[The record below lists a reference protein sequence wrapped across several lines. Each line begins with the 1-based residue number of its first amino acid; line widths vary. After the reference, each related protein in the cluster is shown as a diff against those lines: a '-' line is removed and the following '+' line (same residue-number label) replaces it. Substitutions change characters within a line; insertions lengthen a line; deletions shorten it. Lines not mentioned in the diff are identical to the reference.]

1 MVEEE
6 EEEEE
11 EDEEEDEEEEKEE
24 KEEEEEEEEEEE
36 KHHETSL
43 KSNLRVEKSSVR
55 ETKYERKIEVDDD
68 DDDND
73 DDDDDDD
80 DDDNDNDEDV
90 HIGCSKEPA
99 QLSFRSY
106 NPSGDRYTLPRALD
120 SKMSVDNERQR
131 LQYTTDLDHDVI
143 LEINSMEVGQLLYS
157 THGTNSLNG
166 TLKYLWDQLLNDVN
180 SIKLQDIARQQPVLS
195 PQIENANADDG
206 KRKHGAATSKA
217 KTFGYIQGNN
227 KSENNCVKGFSPLW
241 IVHR

>member
-1 MVEEE
+1 MV
-6 EEEEE
+6 EEEE
-11 EDEEEDEEEEKEE
+11 EDEEEDEEEEDEE
-24 KEEEEEEEEEEE
+24 KEEEEEVEEEEEEEEEE

-80 DDDNDNDEDV
+80 DNDEDV
-90 HIGCSKEPA
+90 HIGCSKA

-131 LQYTTDLDHDVI
+131 FQYTTDLDHDVI

-157 THGTNSLNG
+157 TYDMNSLNG
-166 TLKYLWDQLLNDVN
+166 TLKYLWNQLLNDVT

-206 KRKHGAATSKA
+206 KRKHGA
-217 KTFGYIQGNN
+217 G
-227 KSENNCVKGFSPLW
+227 LW
-241 IVHR
+241 VVIFA